1 MSTCEYST
9 VVAEETR
16 GSGLKVLHLMG
27 GGDAG
32 GARTHV
38 LSLLRELNRTEQ
50 AHLACLGGGA
60 AAQRAREEGV
70 PCTVTE
76 GGFFSGLGQ
85 IRALMSREG
94 YQILHCHGSRANLT
108 GALLRPVLGVPVIS
122 TVHSDYRLDYLD
134 RPWAGLLFGAL
145 NAAALHRMDGLVCVS
160 RAMMDL
166 CRRRGF
172 PPEKLYCIYN
182 GTDPRR
188 PRKETDR
195 LAWFRARGCAVEEGD
210 VVAGIAARLHPV
222 KDLPLLL
229 RGFALAAA
237 ETPRLKLVIAGSG
250 PEEKALRRLTAELG
264 LEDRVFFPGW
274 VEDMEGFY
282 ASVDI
287 NVLTSRSETF
297 PYAITDGARY
307 ARPVVATRVG
317 GIPELIRHGET
328 GLLFPPGDAAAL
340 GRALAALGR
349 SEGLRRRLG
358 EALQARAAERFTL
371 QAMGEAQRAIYR
383 QVLLPRRGIVI
394 SGACGM
400 GNVGDEAMLET
411 MLRQIRGAD
420 PLACV
425 TVLSR
430 TPGATARAYGVEAVQ
445 ALWLPGVRRA
455 LGRARLLV
463 SGGGNLLQDFTSRRS
478 LWYYLYIL
486 GLAGRRGCRV
496 LLYGCGL
503 GPLSPRGEKA
513 AGRVLA
519 RRADGIVLREKESL
533 AVLRR
538 QGLEMPV
545 TLGAELALGVEPAP
559 PEELDRLCR
568 RLELPPEGRWA
579 AVCPRPW
586 PGTEKLLPALA
597 EEAARLWRE
606 EGLTPVLVA
615 LNAREDAGPCR
626 RLAGLLKDVPVRRAE
641 QPLTPGQAAAL
652 LGRMD
657 RVITMRLHGAAFAVL
672 GGAACVGIAC
682 DGRMGAFLD
691 PLGLPWLTP
700 EGTNPAALRRAVALA
715 GGRDPALA
723 RRVQEMKDRLE
734 TGRKVLEREMAQNA
748 GEQR

>member
-16 GSGLKVLHLMG
+16 GSGLKVLHLISG
-27 GGDAG
+27 RDAG

-38 LSLLRELNRTEQ
+38 LSLLRELGRTEEVC
-50 AHLACLGGGA
+50 LACLGPGPAGRDA
-60 AAQRAREEGV
+60 VGEGI
-70 PCTVTE
+70 PCAVVE
-76 GGFFSGLGQ
+76 GGFLYGLRQ
-85 IRALMSREG
+85 VRALMGRGG

-122 TVHSDYRLDYLD
+122 TVHSDYRLDYLG
-134 RPWAGLLFGAL
+134 RPWAALLLGTL
-145 NAAALHRMDGLVCVS
+145 NAAALRRMDGLVCVS
-160 RAMMDL
+160 RAMMDT
-166 CRRRGF
+166 CRGRGF
-172 PPEKLYCIYN
+172 SPEKLYCIYN
-182 GTDPRR
+182 GTDPHR

-237 ETPRLKLVIAGSG
+237 EVPQLKLVIAGSG
-250 PEEKALRRLTAELG
+250 SEEKALRRLAAELG
-264 LEDRVFFPGW
+264 LTGRVFFPGW

-307 ARPVVATRVG
+307 ARPVAATRVG

-349 SEGLRRRLG
+349 SEGLRHRLG
-358 EALQARAAERFTL
+358 EALRVRVAEGFTL
-371 QAMGEAQRAIYR
+371 QAMGETQRAIYR
-383 QVLLPRRGIVI
+383 QALLPRRGIVV

-411 MLRQIRGAD
+411 LLRHIREAD

-430 TPGATARAYGVEAVQ
+430 TPEDTARAYGVESVQ
-445 ALWLPGVRRA
+445 ALWLPKVGRA

-478 LWYYLYIL
+478 LWYYLHIIHM
-486 GLAGRRGCRV
+486 ASRRGCRAV
-496 LLYGCGL
+496 LYGCGL

-519 RRADGIVLREKESL
+519 RRVTGAVLRDAGSL
-533 AVLRR
+533 AVLSR
-538 QGLEMPV
+538 LCPELPAV
-545 TLGAELALGVEPAP
+545 LGGELALGVEPVP
-559 PEELDRLCR
+559 PAELDRLRR
-568 RLELPPEGRWA
+568 RLGLSPEGRWA
-579 AVCPRPW
+579 AICPRPW
-586 PGTEKLLPALA
+586 PGTEKLLPVLA
-597 EEAARLWRE
+597 EEGARLWRE

-615 LNAREDAGPCR
+615 LNVREDAGLCR
-626 RLAGLLKDVPVRRAE
+626 RLAEMLAGVPYRRVE
-641 QPLTPGQAAAL
+641 QPLAPGEAAAL
-652 LGRMD
+652 LGRME
-657 RVITMRLHGAAFAVL
+657 RVITMRLHGAAFAVS

-682 DGRMGAFLD
+682 DGRMEAFLG

-700 EGTNPAALRRAVALA
+700 EQTDPPALRRAVAQA

-734 TGRKVLEREMAQNA
+734 TGRKVLEREIADGT
-748 GEQR
+748 GE